1 MPLKTL
7 NLVGR
12 LLFSHSVESDSL
24 RPHGLQHIRPP
35 CTLLSPGVRSNSCPV
50 SQWCHPTIILC
61 HSLLLLPSIFPI
73 SGSFPTSW
81 LFVSGGQS
89 IGASASA
96 TVLPVNIQ
104 GWFHLGLIGL
114 ICKGLSRLFSSTA
127 IQKHQFFLA
136 QSSLWFK
143 SHIHMW
149 PLEKPKLL
157 TIRTFVSK
165 VMSLLFNM
173 LLRFVIALAWLI
185 ASLRYLSSF
194 TMTRL
199 WSM

>member
-12 LLFSHSVESDSL
+12 LLFSHSL

-35 CTLLSPGVRSNSCPV
+35 CTLLSPGVCSNSCPM

-61 HSLLLLPSIFPI
+61 HSLLLLPSNFPI

-81 LFVSGGQS
+81 LFASGGWS

-104 GWFHLGLIGL
+104 AWFPLGLTGVIL
-114 ICKGLSRLFSSTA
+114 QSKELSEVFSNTTVW
-127 IQKHQFFLA
+127 KHQFFGA
-136 QSSLWFK
+136 QPSLRSN
-143 SHIHMW
+143 SHIHTW
-149 PLEKPKLL
+149 LLERPYDKGWQP
-157 TIRTFVSK
+157 SK
-165 VMSLLFNM
+165 GYQHTTPTLPSKEQQYQLYIQV
-173 LLRFVIALAWLI
+173 V
-185 ASLRYLSSF
+185 
-194 TMTRL
+194 
-199 WSM
+199 

>member
-24 RPHGLQHIRPP
+24 RPRGLQHIRPP

-104 GWFHLGLIGL
+104 AWFPLGLTGL
-114 ICKGLSRLFSSTA
+114 ISLQSRGLSR
-127 IQKHQFFLA
+127 
-136 QSSLWFK
+136 
-143 SHIHMW
+143 
-149 PLEKPKLL
+149 
-157 TIRTFVSK
+157 
-165 VMSLLFNM
+165 SLLQHHSLKASILWHSAFFM
-173 LLRFVIALAWLI
+173 VQLSHLYITTGKTIVLTWLHKTFMEKCKYYNRHTYPSPLI
-185 ASLRYLSSF
+185 CF
-194 TMTRL
+194 PP
-199 WSM
+199 

>member
-24 RPHGLQHIRPP
+24 RLHGLQHIRPP
-35 CTLLSPGVRSNSCPV
+35 CTLLSPGVCSNSCPV
-50 SQWCHPTIILC
+50 SQWCHPTIIFC

-81 LFVSGGQS
+81 LFASGGWS

-104 GWFHLGLIGL
+104 AWFPLGLTGL
-114 ICKGLSRLFSSTA
+114 ISLQSKGISRVFSSTKV
-127 IQKHQFFLA
+127 QKHQFFGTRP
-136 QSSLWFK
+136 SLWFNT
-143 SHIHMW
+143 HICTW
-149 PLEKPKLL
+149 LL
-157 TIRTFVSK
+157 RRQWQDLNP
-165 VMSLLFNM
+165 SLLDSKATFPVTPT
-173 LLRFVIALAWLI
+173 LCCAVCVSTICV
-185 ASLRYLSSF
+185 
-194 TMTRL
+194 
-199 WSM
+199 